1 MRASSRTLFG
11 PRRQQNEIPRVSMR
25 HKAWE
30 AFCNDDQLKKAYNI
44 KPEEMEMLRQTALL
58 GNVRGKDDFIFI
70 LIVSRRRSS

>member
-1 MRASSRTLFG
+1 MRTSSKALFG
-11 PRRQQNEIPRVSMR
+11 LRRRQNEAPHESTR

-30 AFCNDDQLKKAYNI
+30 EFCKDEQLKKAYNI

-70 LIVSRRRSS
+70 LIVSRRRSN